1 MIDRPFRDGL
11 PVKLIATPRAEFMT
25 CDEKETVGEVRARN
39 TQAFDHIPVVDD
51 TDGIVG
57 CLSPVAS
64 IDDSQ
69 LISDCMEPLR
79 EHATVGEEC
88 DIVSFIE
95 GLHKQ
100 PYWFT
105 VGRDGISGLVTWSD
119 IQKLPARIAL
129 FALVTQLELLM
140 LERIEEFHP
149 DETWMALLS
158 KSRLERTRSKIKMA
172 KERDS
177 LIAPLHYTDFCDKR
191 DILRKR
197 YGGKSFVS
205 SMRKIEDLRNS
216 LAHASEYAAGKH
228 LAQDVSKI
236 VSKTSEVIEMIA
248 ADVVS
253 QS

>member
-1 MIDRPFRDGL
+1 MIDRPFREGL
-11 PVKLIATPRAEFMT
+11 PVKLIATPRTELVT
-25 CDEKETVGEVRARN
+25 CTETETVGNARARN
-39 TQAFDHIPVVDD
+39 TLGFDHLPVVDEKN
-51 TDGIVG
+51 GIVG
-57 CLSPVAS
+57 CLTPSLA
-64 IDDSQ
+64 IADSE
-69 LISDCMEPLR
+69 LIMDRMEPLR

-140 LERIEEFHP
+140 TERIEEIHP
-149 DETWMALLS
+149 DEAWMALLS
-158 KSRLERTRSKIKMA
+158 KSRLNRTRSKIDTA
-172 KERDS
+172 RERDS